1 MSELHQSASPIIRVC
16 DKGDFDEIHF
26 IINEAAQAYRDVI
39 PPDCWHEP
47 YMGRDELSREIESGV
62 CFLGCERDGKLHG
75 VMGMQYVGDATLIR
89 HAYVRATAQRA
100 GVGALLLAEFVK
112 GAKPPLL
119 VGTWAAASWAI
130 AFYRK
135 HGFESV
141 SSDQT
146 ASLLRRYWQISPR
159 QIETSV
165 VLKWNEAHN
174 ISNTEISNTEISNIE
189 VSNIEISSG
198 GISTVENGVDDS

>member
-1 MSELHQSASPIIRVC
+1 MPELHQSALPIIRVC
-16 DKGDFDEIHF
+16 GKNDFDDIYS
-26 IINEAAQAYRDVI
+26 IVNEAAQAYRGVI

-62 CFLGCERDGKLHG
+62 RFFGYERDVKLQG
-75 VMGMQYVGDATLIR
+75 VMGMQYVESATLIR
-89 HAYVRATAQRA
+89 HAYVQTTSQRS
-100 GVGALLLAEFVK
+100 GIGAALLAEIVT
-112 GAKPPLL
+112 AARPPLL

-135 HGFESV
+135 HGFETV
-141 SSDQT
+141 SPDQA
-146 ASLLRRYWQISPR
+146 ASLLRRYWEISQR

-174 ISNTEISNTEISNIE
+174 NC
-189 VSNIEISSG
+189 
-198 GISTVENGVDDS
+198 TVESEAGDS

>member
-1 MSELHQSASPIIRVC
+1 MSELHRSAPPIIRVC

-26 IINEAAQAYRDVI
+26 IVNEAAQAYRGVI

-62 CFLGCERDGKLHG
+62 RFLGCERDGKLQG

-89 HAYVRATAQRA
+89 HAYVRAAGQRA
-100 GVGALLLAEFVK
+100 GVGAALLSEIVTE
-112 GAKPPLL
+112 AKQPLL

-135 HGFESV
+135 HEFELV
-141 SSDQT
+141 AVEQT
-146 ASLLRRYWQISPR
+146 APLLRRYWDITQR

-174 ISNTEISNTEISNIE
+174 NSNTAISNI
-189 VSNIEISSG
+189 
-198 GISTVENGVDDS
+198 

>member
-1 MSELHQSASPIIRVC
+1 MSEPHQSVPPIIRVC
-16 DKGDFDEIHF
+16 DKGDFDEIHG
-26 IINEAAQAYRDVI
+26 IVNEAAQAYRGVI

-62 CFLGCERDGKLHG
+62 RFLGCVRDGKLQG

-100 GVGALLLAEFVK
+100 GVGATLLAEIVATTK
-112 GAKPPLL
+112 SPLL

-135 HGFESV
+135 HGFDLVAADE
-141 SSDQT
+141 T
-146 ASLLRRYWQISPR
+146 ATFLRRYWQISPR

-174 ISNTEISNTEISNIE
+174 IRTIE
-189 VSNIEISSG
+189 SEAG
-198 GISTVENGVDDS
+198 DL

>member
-16 DKGDFDEIHF
+16 DEGDFDEIHF
-26 IINEAAQAYRDVI
+26 IVNEAAQAYRGAI

-62 CFLGCERDGKLHG
+62 RFLGYERDAKLRG

-89 HAYVRATAQRA
+89 HAYVRASAQRA
-100 GVGALLLAEFVK
+100 GVGALLLAEIVAT
-112 GAKPPLL
+112 AKPPLL
-119 VGTWAAASWAI
+119 VGTWTAASWAV

-141 SSDQT
+141 SPEQT
-146 ASLLRRYWQISPR
+146 AALLRRYWKISRR

-174 ISNTEISNTEISNIE
+174 ISNIGISNTEIST
-189 VSNIEISSG
+189 V
-198 GISTVENGVDDS
+198 GISTVESKAGDS